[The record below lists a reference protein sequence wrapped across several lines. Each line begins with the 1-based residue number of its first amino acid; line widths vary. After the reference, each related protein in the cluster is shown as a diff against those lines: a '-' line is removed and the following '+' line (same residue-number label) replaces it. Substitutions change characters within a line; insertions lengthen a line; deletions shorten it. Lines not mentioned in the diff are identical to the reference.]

1 MQVLRKEAA
10 AGRWSWQ
17 QLPAPADGAA
27 GAAAGS
33 DGPLSPPWANNGRD
47 GGACGPAHALSGCR
61 CGVAEPSEEEYTG
74 ALAEAK
80 QGIQAAVTAIHEVLD
95 ELRQALADEQAEAEE
110 GA

>member
-1 MQVLRKEAA
+1 M
-10 AGRWSWQ
+10 
-17 QLPAPADGAA
+17 
-27 GAAAGS
+27 
-33 DGPLSPPWANNGRD
+33 
-47 GGACGPAHALSGCR
+47 
-61 CGVAEPSEEEYTG
+61 AEPSEEEYTG